1 VLVSRIG
8 NIRRLRLNSLYPC
21 VPTCSVLYFPI
32 VPVVSVMSVDD
43 QSLFNPPVLSGAE
56 PEMAPTHA
64 DEEELPGAVQDDGTD
79 GHKGEEVP
87 TTEVTADANAAN
99 ADHTPTPD
107 VPDHNAMHDP
117 LTMRHPSEI
126 LDDDNFD
133 PTSVGEISSPPP
145 TTSILQP
152 GRPLKW
158 PTRPRWLKPSWSW
171 KVTGCMLRV
180 WSGMSNYDV
189 ASRARCRRTS

>member
-1 VLVSRIG
+1 
-8 NIRRLRLNSLYPC
+8 
-21 VPTCSVLYFPI
+21 
-32 VPVVSVMSVDD
+32 MSVND
-43 QSLFNPPVLSGAE
+43 QSLFNPSVLSGAE

-87 TTEVTADANAAN
+87 TTEATADANAAN

-117 LTMRHPSEI
+117 LTMRDPSKI

-152 GRPLKW
+152 GQPLKW